1 MKLLTSSIAVASLLT
16 ASVFAAPIEFDLEDA
31 KGVNSITFEME
42 SLLEPIYGN
51 AAGITGWTKF
61 DPAAPEKTTGQV
73 VLDTSSLH
81 VSNKLMKEHI
91 HGDGWMNV
99 AVFPKITFDLEKLT
113 DVKKTGDNYKATAV
127 GTMKILK
134 AKKKINVPVTLTF
147 LKGRLAERNRVE
159 GDLLV
164 IRSEFVVKRD
174 DYGINPGQKLLKVAN
189 DIEIRVGI
197 AGANVYKK

>member
-1 MKLLTSSIAVASLLT
+1 MKSIATLCTFFLL
-16 ASVFAAPIEFDLEDA
+16 AVGLAAKPIQFDFADK

-51 AAGITGWTKF
+51 AAGITGSVSF
-61 DPAAPEKTTGQV
+61 DPDAPEKTTGKV
-73 VLDTSSLH
+73 ILDTASLH
-81 VSNKLMKEHI
+81 VANKLMKEHI

-99 AVFPKITFDLEKLT
+99 KVFPSISFELDRLE
-113 DVKKTGDNYKATAV
+113 DVKKQGDNYVANAV

-134 AKKKINVPVTLTF
+134 IRKKMTVPVTLTF

-164 IRSEFVVKRD
+164 VRSKFVVNRD

-189 DIEIRVGI
+189 EIEIRVGI
-197 AGANVYKK
+197 AGAAPY

>member
-1 MKLLTSSIAVASLLT
+1 MKRVTATLAALGALSAS
-16 ASVFAAPIEFDLEDA
+16 AIAAPIDFDLKDA

-51 AAGITGWTKF
+51 AAGITGSVKF
-61 DPAAPEKTTGQV
+61 DPDAPEKTTGKV

-81 VSNKLMKEHI
+81 VANKLMKEHI

-99 AVFPKITFDLEKLT
+99 VKFPAIIFNLEKLEG
-113 DVKKTGDNYKATAV
+113 VKKNGDNYNGTAV
-127 GTMKILK
+127 GTMKIMK
-134 AKKKINVPVTLTF
+134 VAKKISVPVTLTF

-164 IRSEFVVKRD
+164 VRSKFVVKRD
-174 DYGINPGQKLLKVAN
+174 DFGINPGQKLLKVAN
-189 DIEIRVGI
+189 EIDIRVGI
-197 AGANVYKK
+197 AGANVYNP

>member
-1 MKLLTSSIAVASLLT
+1 MKQFLPISLTVFSLFAGLT
-16 ASVFAAPIEFDLEDA
+16 AKPIQFDLADK

-51 AAGITGWTKF
+51 AAGITGNVTF
-61 DPAAPEKTTGQV
+61 DPKAPEKTTGKV
-73 VLDTSSLH
+73 VLNTSSLH
-81 VSNKLMKEHI
+81 VANKLMKEHM

-99 AVFPKITFDLEKLT
+99 NLFPAITFTLEKLT
-113 DVKKTGDNYKATAV
+113 DVKKQGDNYIGNAV
-127 GTMKILK
+127 GKMSILK
-134 AKKKINVPVTLTF
+134 ASKGISVPVTLTF

-164 IRSEFVVKRD
+164 VRSKFVVKRD

-197 AGANVYKK
+197 AGAAPY